1 MNATWQRSIEHIF
14 SESIVNKKIKTY
26 FQGQKST
33 FFGGKV
39 FFAISQMTPSGRRR
53 RRRRRHRRHRRRT
66 ALRRF
71 DLGTNANRFTTKLK
85 PV

>member
-1 MNATWQRSIEHIF
+1 MLLGSDASNISSVNRLSI
-14 SESIVNKKIKTY
+14 KKFKTY

-53 RRRRRHRRHRRRT
+53 RRRRRHRRRT